1 MAVLAVCYLLS
12 IMPRIIHR
20 PNTGLFQTKYF
31 AHRGLHNYT
40 QYPPENSMAAFERA
54 VEEGFGME
62 LDVQMTKDGV
72 PVVFHDFKLKRICNA
87 EGKVSQHTYE
97 ELQRYTLCDSGEKIP
112 RFEDVLRMV
121 DGRVPLI
128 VEIKSERINVSDCA
142 CIDHLLRAYE
152 GDYCIESFNPM
163 VLFWFRI
170 HHNSVVRGQL
180 SSNFRRDEGY
190 SNALYFFMQHLM
202 LNFFAKPDFI
212 AYNYRFRNEWG
223 RKICHRLYR
232 CPSAAWTIQSQKD
245 LDAVRGDFDIF
256 IFDGFYP
263 NTNKSFS

>member
-1 MAVLAVCYLLS
+1 MAVLAVWYLFS
-12 IMPRIIHR
+12 ITPRVFNR
-20 PNTGLFQTKYF
+20 PDTSLFRLKFF

-40 QYPPENSMAAFERA
+40 AYPPENSMAAFERA
-54 VEEGFGME
+54 VDEGFGME
-62 LDVQMTKDGV
+62 LDVQVTKDGV
-72 PVVFHDFKLKRICNA
+72 PVIFHDFKLKRICGVD
-87 EGKVSQHTYE
+87 GKVAGYTYE
-97 ELQRYTLCDSGEKIP
+97 ELQQFHLCGSTEKIP
-112 RFEDVLRMV
+112 RFEDLLNMV
-121 DGRVPLI
+121 NGRVPLI

-142 CIDHLLRAYE
+142 HIDRLLRAYE
-152 GDYCIESFNPM
+152 GPYCIESFNPM

-180 SSNFRRDEGY
+180 SSNFRKDEGY

-232 CPSAAWTIQSQKD
+232 CPAAAWTIQSQET
-245 LDAVRGDFDIF
+245 LDDIQKDFDIF

-263 NTNKSFS
+263 ERENAC